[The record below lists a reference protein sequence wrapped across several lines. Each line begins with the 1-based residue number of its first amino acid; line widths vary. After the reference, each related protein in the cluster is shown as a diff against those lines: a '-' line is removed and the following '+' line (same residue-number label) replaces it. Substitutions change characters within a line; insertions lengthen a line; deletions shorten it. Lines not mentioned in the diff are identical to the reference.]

1 MNKNNFNSKDTETVM
16 LELTMKNM
24 KKNILKSRKTKIKI
38 KKNIPYPS
46 HFNSMKEKILK
57 KNLFDKKN

>member
-1 MNKNNFNSKDTETVM
+1 MNKNNFNSKGTETVM

-24 KKNILKSRKTKIKI
+24 KKNILKSRKIKIKI
-38 KKNIPYPS
+38 KKNIPYLS